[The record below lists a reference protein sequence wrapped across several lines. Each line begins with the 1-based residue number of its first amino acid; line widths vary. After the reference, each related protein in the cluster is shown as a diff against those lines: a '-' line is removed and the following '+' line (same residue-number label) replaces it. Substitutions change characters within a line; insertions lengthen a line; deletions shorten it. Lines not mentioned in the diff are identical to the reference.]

1 MKMRMKTF
9 CLPFFAF
16 AVSGSIFAQ
25 TAAEPNEGLS
35 ISFDGGTNAGTLD
48 WFGRTGRAYFILQTD
63 DLTTDWNYA
72 PVIETGNALAISWGF
87 SSTAEA
93 SFFRLKYTD
102 QFMFDAWSEDL
113 DGDGISNMD
122 ELLQETDPFSALDAD
137 SNGLPDDWELF
148 YSLTTATGDE
158 ETPPDGLTNQT
169 ESLIGS
175 NPTAGFDGS
184 SQMTIYTPN

>member
-1 MKMRMKTF
+1 MKTTNNIF
-9 CLPFFAF
+9 CVA
-16 AVSGSIFAQ
+16 AVSLAIYGTTFAQ
-25 TAAEPNEGLS
+25 SASDPNEGLT
-35 ISFDGGTNAGTLD
+35 IAFDGGANAGTLD
-48 WFGRTGRAYFILQTD
+48 WFGRAGRAYFILQTD

-72 PVIETGNALAISWGF
+72 PVIETGNGLAISWGF

-93 SFFRLKYTD
+93 SFFRLKFTD

-113 DGDGISNMD
+113 DGDGVSNMD
-122 ELLQETDPFSALDAD
+122 ELLQETDPFSAVDAD
-137 SNGLPDDWELF
+137 SNGLADDWELF
-148 YSLTTATGDE
+148 HSLTTASGDE

>member
-1 MKMRMKTF
+1 MCATT
-9 CLPFFAF
+9 
-16 AVSGSIFAQ
+16 FAQ
-25 TAAEPNEGLS
+25 SASAPNEGLT

-48 WFGRTGRAYFILQTD
+48 WFGSAGRAYFILQTD

-72 PVIETGNALAISWGF
+72 PVIETGNGLAISWGF

-93 SFFRLKYTD
+93 SFFRLKFTD

-113 DGDGISNMD
+113 DGDGVSNMD
-122 ELLQETDPFSALDAD
+122 ELLQETDPFSAVDAD
-137 SNGLPDDWELF
+137 SNGLADDWELF

-184 SQMTIYTPN
+184 SQLTIYTPN

>member
-1 MKMRMKTF
+1 MKTETNIL
-9 CLPFFAF
+9 CLA
-16 AVSGSIFAQ
+16 AVSFAMCGPTFAQ
-25 TAAEPNEGLS
+25 SASDPNEGLT

-72 PVIETGNALAISWGF
+72 PVIETGNGLAISWGF

-93 SFFRLKYTD
+93 SFFRLKFTD
-102 QFMFDAWSEDL
+102 QFMFDAWNEDL
-113 DGDGISNMD
+113 DGDGVSNMD
-122 ELLQETDPFSALDAD
+122 ELLQETDPFSAVDAD
-137 SNGLPDDWELF
+137 SNGLADDWELF

-175 NPTAGFDGS
+175 NPTAGFDSS
-184 SQMTIYTPN
+184 SQLTIYTPN

>member
-1 MKMRMKTF
+1 MKMNPRTLY
-9 CLPFFAF
+9 LPFIAL
-16 AVSGSIFAQ
+16 AVYGSAMAQ
-25 TAAEPNEGLS
+25 TASEPNEGLTVF
-35 ISFDGGTNAGTLD
+35 FDGGTNAGTLD
-48 WFGRTGRAYFILQTD
+48 WFGRGGRAYFILQTD
-63 DLTTDWNYA
+63 DLTTDWDYA
-72 PVIETGNALAISWGF
+72 PVIETGNGLAITWGF

-93 SFFRLKYTD
+93 SFFRLKFTD

-113 DGDGISNMD
+113 DGDGVSNMD
-122 ELLQETDPFSALDAD
+122 ELLQETDPFSAVDAD